1 MHIFIQNKKLSI
13 NGYKVKCAIGKRG
26 IKYKKREGDLIT
38 PKGSFKIKYILYRND
53 RISNLP
59 TKIKKIKIHKN
70 FGWCNDTRSKS
81 YNKLIKFPFKYRAE
95 KLYKKNNTYDI
106 ILVLDYNMNPIRK
119 NRGSAIFIHISKKNY
134 KDTLGCVAL
143 KKRHLKKIIKLID
156 ERTKIKI
163 Y

>member
-106 ILVLDYNMNPIRK
+106 ILVLDYNMKPTLK
-119 NRGSAIFIHISKKNY
+119 NKGSAIFIHISKKNY
-134 KDTLGCVAL
+134 KSTEGCIAI
-143 KKRHLKKIIKLID
+143 KKVSLKKIA
-156 ERTKIKI
+156 RKISKNTIVKI
-163 Y
+163 I

>member
-26 IKYKKREGDLIT
+26 IKNKKREGDLIT

-53 RISNLP
+53 RVSNLP
-59 TKIKKIKIHKN
+59 TKIKKIKIDKN

-95 KLYKKNNTYDI
+95 RLYKRNNTYDI
-106 ILVLDYNMNPIRK
+106 ILVLDYNMKPILK
-119 NRGSAIFIHISKKNY
+119 NKGSAIFIHISKKNY
-134 KDTLGCVAL
+134 KSTEGCIAI
-143 KKRHLKKIIKLID
+143 KKVSLKKIA
-156 ERTKIKI
+156 RKISKNTIVKI
-163 Y
+163 I

>member
-26 IKYKKREGDLIT
+26 IKNKKREGDLIT

-53 RISNLP
+53 RVSNLP
-59 TKIKKIKIHKN
+59 TKIKKIKIDKN

-95 KLYKKNNTYDI
+95 RLYKRNNTYDI
-106 ILVLDYNMNPIRK
+106 ILVLDYNMKPILK
-119 NRGSAIFIHISKKNY
+119 NKGSAIFIYIY
-134 KDTLGCVAL
+134 Q
-143 KKRHLKKIIKLID
+143 RKIIKVL
-156 ERTKIKI
+156 KAV
-163 Y
+163 